1 MKKYTDE
8 MISFLRTNT
17 PGKSYKEITKLF
29 NDTFNLKKTPTQ
41 LSSLL
46 KRHGIKNGIS
56 KTFIK
61 GHIPYNKGKKFDAG
75 GRSVETRFKKGNIPT
90 NYRPIGSERI
100 DKQGYT
106 FIKIADPNIWKA
118 KHIIIYENEYG
129 PIPKG
134 HVVIFADGDKTNIKL
149 DNLILISK
157 RELLVMNRDKLI
169 KDSKELTKTGHLIAK
184 LKIKVDQK
192 KKG

>member
-17 PGKSYKEITKLF
+17 SGKSYKEITKLF

-61 GHIPYNKGKKFDAG
+61 GHIPYNKGKKGIG
-75 GRSVETRFKKGNIPT
+75 GWKPTQFKKGHIPA
-90 NYRPIGSERI
+90 NYKPIGSERI
-100 DKQGYT
+100 DKDGYVL
-106 FIKIADPNIWKA
+106 IKVADPNIWKA
-118 KHIIIYENEYG
+118 KQKFIYEKEYG
-129 PIPKG
+129 VIPKG
-134 HVVIFADGDKTNIKL
+134 YAVIFADKDKKNFSL
-149 DNLILISK
+149 NNLILVSK
-157 RELLVMNRDKLI
+157 RELLIMNRDKLI
-169 KDSKELTKTGHLIAK
+169 RDSKELTKTGHLIAK

-192 KKG
+192 KKR